1 MHSSHPSTAL
11 PALAPTS
18 PPPAALALSIDYLDA
33 LLFPAQP
40 IIDLRVPLA
49 PIHSEDHDSTML
61 DQEEEEETGEDDD
74 DVGMDAFEIDF
85 ARDWLNRIVAIG
97 TRKCARGEDETGAWE
112 GVVDRAAKLLTDLS
126 GPGAQGASMR
136 TYILPRP
143 GPQTKPV
150 SESLVPPPPA
160 ASSFY
165 PTPPPTRPPSVV
177 ATRDRAPLELT
188 LRDGT
193 QLEASTGHRTWAAA
207 TLFARLLATRPGD
220 FFPSSSSDKS
230 DAAPLRILEVG
241 SGTGLVGMTAA
252 KVLEALGRRGEA
264 TLSDGGDEPDAV
276 LENLRYNVAANFPPK
291 SAHSS
296 GNVEVGV
303 RALDW
308 RDFVRVTPNDG
319 SALSSSPENTT
330 SDQTTTRYHTILGSD
345 LAYERGQ
352 ATLLHAAVAAH
363 LEFPTRTNDK
373 AGHSDVPTFHLMLPL
388 RPTHRIEMEEVESLF
403 PPAGGSSHPVAGDHF
418 ARRPSDGEQ
427 FSFRLVTL
435 SRERFAAST
444 GFGGAG
450 SRGGGARNA
459 QQQGGDVT
467 TYELRRIVWEA
478 VDSPAIAWKLY

>member
-1 MHSSHPSTAL
+1 
-11 PALAPTS
+11 
-18 PPPAALALSIDYLDA
+18 
-33 LLFPAQP
+33 
-40 IIDLRVPLA
+40 
-49 PIHSEDHDSTML
+49 
-61 DQEEEEETGEDDD
+61 
-74 DVGMDAFEIDF
+74 
-85 ARDWLNRIVAIG
+85 
-97 TRKCARGEDETGAWE
+97 
-112 GVVDRAAKLLTDLS
+112 
-126 GPGAQGASMR
+126 MR

-276 LENLRYNVAANFPPK
+276 LENLRYNVAANFPPQ
-291 SAHSS
+291 SAHTSTPR
-296 GNVEVGV
+296 VKVGV

-308 RDFVRVTPNDG
+308 RDFVRIAPPNDG
-319 SALSSSPENTT
+319 SLSSSREEITT
-330 SDQTTTRYHTILGSD
+330 FDRTTRYHVIFGSD

-363 LEFPTRTNDK
+363 LELPTRKNDN
-373 AGHSDVPTFHLMLPL
+373 ADQSGVPTFYLMLPL
-388 RPTHRIEMEEVESLF
+388 RQTHQIEMEEVESLF
-403 PPAGGSSHPVAGDHF
+403 PPAAQTSSRPAAAVSHL
-418 ARRPSDGEQ
+418 ARRSPDGEH

-435 SRERFAAST
+435 SRERFVAPT
-444 GFGGAG
+444 GFGSAG
-450 SRGGGARNA
+450 SRGRGARQA
-459 QQQGGDVT
+459 QQQSSVDVT